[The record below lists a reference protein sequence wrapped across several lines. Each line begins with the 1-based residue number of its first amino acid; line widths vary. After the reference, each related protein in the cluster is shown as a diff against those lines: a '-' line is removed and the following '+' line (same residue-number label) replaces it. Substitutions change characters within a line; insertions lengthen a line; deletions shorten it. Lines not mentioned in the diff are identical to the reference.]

1 MYSNDKN
8 HAGQDLSP
16 WEEGVNGVE
25 LIHDMKATIGGFII
39 LKPEE
44 ALAVVYWILHTHFI
58 RAPFESQVFDYSP
71 ILNISSP
78 EKQCGKSTLREII
91 GLWVKDP
98 LTVMNASEASLFRV
112 IEAYRPTL
120 LIDEADTFLNGKPEL
135 TGVLNSGYKQDGHT
149 LRQGG
154 RNYED
159 TKQFSTWSA
168 KCIAGIGRLTDTI
181 ESRCITI
188 KLKRKKTSEKVNRR
202 NVVLKSNP
210 NYFTDYK
217 RQIIRFVLDNELS
230 IINQEVEM
238 PQLLDDRQQDNWEG
252 IYKIA
257 KFISD
262 ESLEEVRTASIFL
275 STQLSEP
282 QTLNVQLLEDIKLIM
297 NISDKDRFTSQELVD
312 ELNKM
317 EDRPWQELNRVGLKP
332 YALAKLLSEFD
343 IHSNQRKFD
352 GRNLRG
358 YEKIDFYDAFS
369 RYT

>member
-1 MYSNDKN
+1 MNSSDKN
-8 HAGQDLSP
+8 HASQDLP
-16 WEEGVNGVE
+16 AWEEHVNGVE
-25 LIHDMKATIGGFII
+25 LIHDLKTTIGSFII

-44 ALAVVYWILHTHFI
+44 ALAVTYWIMHTHFI
-58 RAPFESQVFDYSP
+58 RAPAESQVFDYSP

-98 LTVMNASEASLFRV
+98 LTVMNASQASIFRV
-112 IEAYRPTL
+112 IEADRPTL
-120 LIDEADTFLNGKPEL
+120 LIDEADTFLHGKPEL
-135 TGVLNSGYKQDGHT
+135 IGILNSGYKQDGHT

-154 RNYED
+154 KTFED

-210 NYFTDYK
+210 NYFIDYK
-217 RQIIRFVLDNELS
+217 RQINRFVLDNELS

-238 PQLLDDRQQDNWEG
+238 PEELDDRQQDNWEG

-262 ESLEEVRTASIFL
+262 QALEEVRTASIFL

-282 QTLNVQLLEDIKLIM
+282 LSLNVQLLEDIKLIFGLLDT
-297 NISDKDRFTSQELVD
+297 DKCPSHELVE
-312 ELNKM
+312 ELKNLVDK
-317 EDRPWQELNRVGLKP
+317 PWNDFNRIGLNQHN
-332 YALAKLLSEFD
+332 LAMLLREFGIHPKLLR
-343 IHSNQRKFD
+343 INN
-352 GRNLRG
+352 GVVRG
-358 YEKIDFYDAFS
+358 YERNDFEDAFS